1 MNFEV
6 WVLVANVVMWLE
18 FRDNRGRGG
27 GVVLKLSINLLTCI
41 NTQHIDR

>member
-18 FRDNRGRGG
+18 YRDNRGRG

>member
-18 FRDNRGRGG
+18 YRGQQERGSEIIYQ
-27 GVVLKLSINLLTCI
+27 LA
-41 NTQHIDR
+41 DMY

>member
-18 FRDNRGRGG
+18 YRDNRRGG
-27 GVVLKLSINLLTCI
+27 GGCSEIIYQLA
-41 NTQHIDR
+41 DMY